1 MVGVVQ
7 TGIATNNVAGIRPI
21 PAYKEI
27 VIALSVFVS
36 CLINI
41 KHIDHKRDDRII
53 NKDPISIE
61 ISGLNTIKVPMKP
74 IIKAL
79 NLLSRIFSFKNNIA
93 NIVAKIGTVKP
104 SAVASANAVLL
115 NP

>member
-53 NKDPISIE
+53 NNDPISIE

-79 NLLSRIFSFKNNIA
+79 NLLSRIFSFKNNID